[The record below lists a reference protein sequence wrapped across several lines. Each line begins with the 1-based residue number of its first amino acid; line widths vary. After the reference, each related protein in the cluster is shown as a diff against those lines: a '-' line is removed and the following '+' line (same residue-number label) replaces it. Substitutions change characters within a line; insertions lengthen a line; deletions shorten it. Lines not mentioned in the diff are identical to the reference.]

1 MFGKMSQ
8 LKMTHIVL
16 NARTESPKLVE
27 IQNMTVYTFKI
38 KYSCRKIGMSFTSLA
53 NLAEP
58 SDTEFS

>member
-1 MFGKMSQ
+1 
-8 LKMTHIVL
+8 MTHIVL

-38 KYSCRKIGMSFTSLA
+38 EYSCRKIGMSFTSLA